1 MAEKLAEWRGCIA
14 QLVNLENA
22 KCTGRSQEALSIDDA
37 EVAHVLSSLH
47 RLVESLAAAGELR
60 DVLDRDVTSANL
72 VLRFLAEQSHEVLG
86 FNAAG
91 KALKA
96 ILQVPSWKEMFEL
109 WGLQHAVSQE
119 CRFKLSKEGIL
130 VEERHSKKTSF
141 LDRDH
146 SETTHGLLRHE
157 LYETAQQLAERGARI
172 VVLGD
177 RGTGKSSLCN
187 AAFGRQLAQT
197 GVGRSVTQLITLYPA
212 TESCPVN
219 LYDTKGFETDGD
231 QLEQLKKLVEE
242 RRRASE
248 RHNVEDPAR
257 VSELLHLVWWVVDV
271 ISGGRFNP
279 GHMQKVCSLLHKNGI
294 PVIIVLNKCDAPED
308 FVRGDC
314 PAAARPGGRFL
325 STSPGGLAGR
335 FGLVGPGDG
344 RLLHR
349 QRRGAGGRPGALR
362 VTGLVRPG
370 AGGHGAQHRQGVS
383 CGDVKEDGHTSFLV
397 HRRLRHERS
406 RVYDPGLAQ
415 ASARLQ
421 RARRRRGSGPSWH
434 NHHGARLGGHAAPTR
449 SAVQGSTK

>member
-1 MAEKLAEWRGCIA
+1 VVTCNRIFGSASLPRPDPRAAWPRSWRSGGAASPDAA

-22 KCTGRSQEALSIDDA
+22 KCTGRRQEALSIDDA

-219 LYDTKGFETDGD
+219 LYDTKRFETDGD

-308 FVRGDC
+308 FVQGVE
-314 PAAARPGGRFL
+314 
-325 STSPGGLAGR
+325 
-335 FGLVGPGDG
+335 VGP
-344 RLLHR
+344 
-349 QRRGAGGRPGALR
+349 
-362 VTGLVRPG
+362 
-370 AGGHGAQHRQGVS
+370 
-383 CGDVKEDGHTSFLV
+383 E
-397 HRRLRHERS
+397 E
-406 RVYDPGLAQ
+406 LAQ
-415 ASARLQ
+415 IMEVDQLQ
-421 RARRRRGSGPSWH
+421 ADVSEPPPRP
-434 NHHGARLGGHAAPTR
+434 P
-449 SAVQGSTK
+449 